1 MPWVSDSVSQLP
13 LITSLFVLCIGL
25 YFRGFILWMAVAF
38 VLCFLL
44 VIDRD
49 SIVTLVIYAFTGLLL
64 IAGYQRIRLG
74 LMPSKSGDGSA
85 PPQIVLDGNNLLG
98 TADWEFQPLK
108 DFVSELECDGF
119 GVHIFFDHSVHR
131 LLREKNLIEPTETVP
146 MALCRV
152 MEINRNHI
160 TVSKKGHKADA
171 LLIRHADRNKLTV
184 LSNDRFNKKSEDRF
198 YFEAARRLHKAE
210 LIKRVGM
217 FEGRLTIL

>member
-74 LMPSKSGDGSA
+74 LMPSKSGDGL
-85 PPQIVLDGNNLLG
+85 LDNSTQLDYAMEDFEYTKWLDPDGVPSYVKNVV
-98 TADWEFQPLK
+98 TAY
-108 DFVSELECDGF
+108 
-119 GVHIFFDHSVHR
+119 
-131 LLREKNLIEPTETVP
+131 N
-146 MALCRV
+146 
-152 MEINRNHI
+152 
-160 TVSKKGHKADA
+160 
-171 LLIRHADRNKLTV
+171 
-184 LSNDRFNKKSEDRF
+184 
-198 YFEAARRLHKAE
+198 
-210 LIKRVGM
+210 
-217 FEGRLTIL
+217 